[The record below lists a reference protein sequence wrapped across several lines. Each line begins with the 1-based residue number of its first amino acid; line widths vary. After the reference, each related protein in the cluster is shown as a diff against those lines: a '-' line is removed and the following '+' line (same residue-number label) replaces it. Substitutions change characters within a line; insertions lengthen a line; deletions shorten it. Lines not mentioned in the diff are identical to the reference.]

1 MTFNINAST
10 FSHDLWKFKEVLAKG
25 YPLVLKGRITVTL
38 HWLGHVLAEHSL
50 LELIV
55 RQVMIRLQCWHLPMT
70 SSLSGCLCPN
80 STRLF
85 PMVWV
90 SGTIILIVIEGLFK
104 LSFLYNTLMLI
115 LSVWYFCLLRF
126 NMVRWACMFSSQTC
140 IIATQGRF
148 IYYAEM
154 LVFKMSSIQMVP
166 WQWGSLKMLR
176 HTESLNREMLLL
188 VSQVY
193 SKGNICF

>member
-1 MTFNINAST
+1 
-10 FSHDLWKFKEVLAKG
+10 
-25 YPLVLKGRITVTL
+25 
-38 HWLGHVLAEHSL
+38 
-50 LELIV
+50 
-55 RQVMIRLQCWHLPMT
+55 MT

-80 STRLF
+80 SARLF
-85 PMVWV
+85 AMVWV
-90 SGTIILIVIEGLFK
+90 SKTITFIVIEGLFN

-140 IIATQGRF
+140 IMATQGRF
-148 IYYAEM
+148 IYYAEI

-188 VSQVY
+188 VAQVY
-193 SKGNICF
+193 SKGNIFFLKVNRLKLSFSKIKLKQTSWDEPRCDFISFLCLLYLFHSIFSQGTHLSSPNCTLKWL